1 MAGGVY
7 DSFLTY
13 KKAYHNLQFIRKYGI
28 EQFIEKQQERIELLK
43 VLLNDYDDGRSKSFY
58 CIATTLL
65 PIKDIEQALDETKQ
79 KMMEENIEV
88 NDSKAKAKR
97 VKERLNDIAA
107 KEGIELRLRKKTKK

>member
-1 MAGGVY
+1 MDGGEY

-13 KKAYHNLQFIRKYGI
+13 KKAYHNLQLIRKYGI

-65 PIKDIEQALDETKQ
+65 PRKDIEQALDETKQ
-79 KMMEENIEV
+79 KMIEENIEV
-88 NDSKAKAKR
+88 NDNKAKAKIL
-97 VKERLNDIAA
+97 KGYLNAIAA
-107 KEGIELRLRKKTKK
+107 KEGIELKLRKKAKE